1 MNKYE
6 FYVNGQRYVV
16 YAEDRYSAAKKLRE
30 QLNS

>member
-6 FYVNGQRYVV
+6 FWVAGVRYVV
-16 YAEDRYSAAKKLRE
+16 EADSRYEAAKKLRE